1 MVYDR
6 GIIEKRLKELDQ
18 ILQEMGKYRALSPD
32 AYKADL
38 SKRWIIE
45 RGLIAAASMI
55 FDIADHIL
63 TGQFGYY
70 GESYEGSLE
79 SLCEKKVIPQVLH
92 DQMKGLGGFRNI
104 LIHSYIEIDPQEVFE
119 NFQKALN
126 VFPRFAQ
133 EIITWMDSRV

>member
-1 MVYDR
+1 VVYER
-6 GIIEKRLKELDQ
+6 GVIERRLKELDQ
-18 ILQEMGKYRALSPD
+18 ILQELGKYRTLSQD
-32 AYKADL
+32 VFKADL

-63 TGQFGYY
+63 SGRFGYY
-70 GESYEGSLE
+70 GESYEGSLQA
-79 SLCEKKVIPQVLH
+79 LCEKKVVSRGLY
-92 DQMKGLGGFRNI
+92 DRMKGLGGFRNI

-126 VFPRFAQ
+126 AFPRFAQ
-133 EIITWMDSRV
+133 EIMTWMNE